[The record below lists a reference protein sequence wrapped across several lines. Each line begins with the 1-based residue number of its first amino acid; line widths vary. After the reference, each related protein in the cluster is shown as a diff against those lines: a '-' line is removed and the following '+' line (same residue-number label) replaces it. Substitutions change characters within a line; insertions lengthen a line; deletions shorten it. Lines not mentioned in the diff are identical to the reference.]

1 MKGVRASIRYAKALM
16 QLAQEHKLVDA
27 LIVDAKMIHNL
38 VETSDDFRIFLSSPL
53 VRVDQKRSIMNS
65 IFSGKVND
73 LMLRFIDQVV
83 SQGREASL
91 HAIMEKFIGLYNEIH
106 NIAQVSLSTATPL
119 SDASR
124 KQLLDGLKAK
134 YKYAQVELTESV
146 DPELLGGMLMRI
158 GDTQLDASIRR
169 QLQNIEKELVQA

>member
-16 QLAQEHKLVDA
+16 QLAQEHKLVDVI
-27 LIVDAKMIHNL
+27 IVDAKMIHHL
-38 VETSDDFRIFLSSPL
+38 IETSDDFRIFLSSPL
-53 VRVDQKRSIMNS
+53 VRAEQKRNIMNS
-65 IFSGKVND
+65 IFASKVND
-73 LMLRFIDQVV
+73 LMLRFLDQIV
-83 SQGREASL
+83 SQGRESSTQT
-91 HAIMEKFIGLYNEIH
+91 IMEKFIGLYNEIN
-106 NIAQVSLSTATPL
+106 NIAQVSLSTAAPL

-124 KQLLDGLKAK
+124 KHLLDGLKAK
-134 YKYAQVELTESV
+134 YKFAQIELSETV